1 MQYTPEKIDET
12 LERILPRVAKPGRYT
27 GGEYNQV
34 VKDWTAVDFK
44 VALAFP
50 DIYDLGMS
58 NLGLMILYD
67 IINKHRNLLAER
79 VFCPWVDMEAILRER
94 QIPLFSL
101 ETRHTIRD
109 FDMLGIS
116 LPYEQLFTNALNLLD
131 LAGMPVRSEDR
142 DASFPLVVAGGHAC
156 YNPEPMAPFIDVF
169 VIGEGEEAI
178 LKIIGV
184 MRAARGLDRET
195 QLRYIAQ
202 IEGCYVPRFYDVAY
216 HEDGTVQAITATM
229 PEAPAK
235 VLKTIVPVMPP
246 PVTDFIIP
254 FIETVHNRAPIE
266 IMRGC
271 TRGCRF
277 CHAGM
282 VTRPVRERPVAEVLD
297 AMGKILE
304 STGYEEIALLSL
316 SSSDYTHVLELTEK
330 IGQQFG
336 HLGLNISLPSLRIES
351 VSTQLMDNLGDS
363 KRGGFTLAPEAATE
377 KMRNIINKYVPH
389 AELLETAREIYRRNW
404 RTIKLY
410 FMIGHPLETM
420 EDVEAIIDLSKQV
433 LAEGRKFHGNKAS
446 VNVGVSTFIPKPHTP
461 FQWESMDTLENVQDK
476 LSLLRREVRGG
487 GLRLRWNDPEESLF
501 EGFLSRGDRRMAAV
515 VEKAWRGGAK
525 FDAWADR
532 FNEAAWQSALTD
544 EGLDPAFYTH
554 RKRRID
560 EVFPWEHIDVAVTKK
575 FLTQDYLMSQQ
586 QETRID
592 CRNQCFACGI
602 LPKLKDLRRETS
614 PDAWE
619 CPSVK
624 KRPSHKSV
632 SAPALMVD
640 SIPLPVVPVEVV

>member
-1 MQYTPEKIDET
+1 MTPEQIEIA
-12 LERILPRVAKPGRYT
+12 LERILPRVQKPGRYT
-27 GGEYNQV
+27 GGEYNQI
-34 VKDWTAVDFK
+34 VKDWLDIDYK

-79 VFCPWVDMEAILRER
+79 VYCPWTDMETIMRDKSL
-94 QIPLFSL
+94 PLFSL
-101 ETRHTIRD
+101 ETKHAIRE
-109 FDMLGIS
+109 FDMLAIS
-116 LPYEQLFTNALNLLD
+116 LPYEQLYTNALNLID
-131 LAGMPVRSEDR
+131 LAGMPIRAQER
-142 DASFPLVVAGGHAC
+142 DETYPLVIAGGHAC

-184 MRAARGLDRET
+184 MRAANHLDRET

-216 HEDGTVQAITATM
+216 HEDGGIKAITPNM
-229 PEAPAK
+229 LEAPAK
-235 VLKTIVPVMPP
+235 VMKTIVPVMPP

-297 AMGKILE
+297 AMEKILE

-330 IGQQFG
+330 IGERFG
-336 HLGLNISLPSLRIES
+336 HLGLNISLPSLRTET

-363 KRGGFTLAPEAATE
+363 RRGGFTLAPEAATE
-377 KMRNIINKYVPH
+377 KMRNIINKYVTH
-389 AELLETAREIYRRNW
+389 EELLETAREIYRRNW

-410 FMIGHPLETM
+410 FMIGHPM
-420 EDVEAIIDLSKQV
+420 EEMADVEAIIDLAKQV
-433 LAEGRKFHGNKAS
+433 LAEGRKIHGNKAS

-461 FQWESMDTLENVQDK
+461 FQWEPMDDMNQVEAK
-476 LSLLRREVRGG
+476 LALLKQQIRGP
-487 GLRLRWNDPEESLF
+487 GLRLRWNDPHESLF
-501 EGFLSRGDRRMAAV
+501 EGFLSRGDRRMAEV
-515 VEKAWRGGAK
+515 VAKAWHKGAK
-525 FDAWADR
+525 FDAW
-532 FNEAAWQSALTD
+532 NEHFRQDAWQEALAE
-544 EGLDPAFYTH
+544 EGLEPQFFTH
-554 RKRRID
+554 RQRTID
-560 EVFPWEHIDVAVTKK
+560 ELFPWEHIDIAVTKK
-575 FLTQDYLMSQQ
+575 FLAQDYLMSQE

-592 CRNQCFACGI
+592 CRHQCFACGI
-602 LPKLKDLRRETS
+602 LPKLKDLRRET
-614 PDAWE
+614 PAEAWE
-619 CPSVK
+619 CPPVK
-624 KRPSHKSV
+624 TRAHHQPLSPRTPV
-632 SAPALMVD
+632 VEG
-640 SIPLPVVPVEVV
+640 IPLRVLP

>member
-1 MQYTPEKIDET
+1 MTPEQIEIS
-12 LERILPRVAKPGRYT
+12 LERILPRVDKPGRYT
-27 GGEYNQV
+27 GGEYNQI
-34 VKDWTAVDFK
+34 VKDWLDIDYK

-79 VFCPWVDMEAILRER
+79 VYCPWTDMEAVMRDKGL
-94 QIPLFSL
+94 PLFSL
-101 ETRHTIRD
+101 ETKHAIRE
-109 FDMLGIS
+109 FDLLAIS
-116 LPYEQLFTNALNLLD
+116 LPYEQLFTNALNLID
-131 LAGMPVRSEDR
+131 LAGMPIRAEER
-142 DASFPLVVAGGHAC
+142 DESYPLVIAGGHAC
-156 YNPEPMAPFIDVF
+156 YNPEPMSPFIDVF

-184 MRAARGLDRET
+184 MRAASHLDRET

-216 HEDGTVQAITATM
+216 HEDGGIKAITPNM

-235 VLKTIVPVMPP
+235 VMKTIVSVMPP

-282 VTRPVRERPVAEVLD
+282 VTRPVRERPVEEVLT
-297 AMGKILE
+297 AMEKILE

-316 SSSDYTHVLELTEK
+316 SSSDYTNVLELTEK
-330 IGQQFG
+330 IGQRFG
-336 HLGLNISLPSLRIES
+336 HLGLNISLPSLRTES

-363 KRGGFTLAPEAATE
+363 RRGGFTLAPEAATE
-377 KMRNIINKYVPH
+377 KMRNIINKYVTH
-389 AELLETAREIYRRNW
+389 EELLETAREIYRRNW

-410 FMIGHPLETM
+410 FMIGHPMEEM
-420 EDVEAIIDLSKQV
+420 EDVEAIIDLAKQV

-461 FQWESMDTLENVQDK
+461 FQWEPMDDMNQVEEK
-476 LSLLRREVRGG
+476 LALLKREIRGAG
-487 GLRLRWNDPEESLF
+487 MRLRWNDPNESLF
-501 EGFLSRGDRRMAAV
+501 EGFLSRGDRRMAEV
-515 VEKAWRGGAK
+515 VERAWRKGAK
-525 FDAWADR
+525 FDAW
-532 FNEAAWQSALTD
+532 NEHFREDAWQEALAE
-544 EGLDPAFYTH
+544 EGLEPEFFTH
-554 RKRRID
+554 RKRTID
-560 EVFPWEHIDVAVTKK
+560 ELFPWEHIDIAVTKK
-575 FLTQDYLMSQQ
+575 FLAQDYLMSQE

-592 CRNQCFACGI
+592 CRHQCFACGI
-602 LPKLKDLRRETS
+602 LPKLKDLRRETPS
-614 PDAWE
+614 EAWE
-619 CPSVK
+619 CPPVK
-624 KRPSHKSV
+624 TRPHHQPLTPRTPV
-632 SAPALMVD
+632 VAG
-640 SIPLPVVPVEVV
+640 IPLRVLP

>member
-1 MQYTPEKIDET
+1 MNSERIEMA
-12 LERILPRVAKPGRYT
+12 LERILPHVQKPGRYT

-34 VKDWTAVDFK
+34 VKDWPDIDYK

-79 VFCPWVDMEAILRER
+79 VYCPWTDMEAIMREKGL
-94 QIPLFSL
+94 PLFSL
-101 ETRHTIRD
+101 ESKHAIRE
-109 FDMLGIS
+109 FDMLAIS
-116 LPYEQLFTNALNLLD
+116 LPYEQLFTNALNLID
-131 LAGMPVRSEDR
+131 LAGMPIRSEER
-142 DASFPLVVAGGHAC
+142 DESWPLVIAGGHAC
-156 YNPEPMAPFIDVF
+156 YNPEPMAPFVDVF

-184 MRAARGLDRET
+184 MRAARHLDRET

-216 HEDGTVQAITATM
+216 YDGGMVKAITPNM

-235 VLKTIVPVMPP
+235 VMKTIVPVMPP

-282 VTRPVRERPVAEVLD
+282 VTRPVRERPVDEVLA
-297 AMGKILE
+297 AMEKILE

-330 IGQQFG
+330 IGQRFG
-336 HLGLNISLPSLRIES
+336 HLGLNISLPSLRTES

-363 KRGGFTLAPEAATE
+363 RRGGFTLAPEAATE
-377 KMRNIINKYVPH
+377 KMRNIINKYVTH
-389 AELLETAREIYRRNW
+389 EELLETAREIYRRNW

-410 FMIGHPLETM
+410 FMIGHPMEEM
-420 EDVEAIIDLSKQV
+420 EDVEAIIDLARQV

-461 FQWESMDTLENVQDK
+461 FQWEPMDDMNQVEEK
-476 LSLLRREVRGG
+476 LALLKREIRGP
-487 GLRLRWNDPEESLF
+487 GLRLRWNDPQESLF
-501 EGFLSRGDRRMAAV
+501 EGFLSRGDRRMAEV
-515 VEKAWRGGAK
+515 VERAWRKGTK
-525 FDAWADR
+525 FDAW
-532 FNEAAWQSALTD
+532 NEHFREDAWQEALAE
-544 EGLDPAFYTH
+544 EGLEAQFFTH
-554 RKRRID
+554 RQRTID
-560 EVFPWEHIDVAVTKK
+560 EIFPWEHIDVAVTKK
-575 FLTQDYLMSQQ
+575 FLAQDYLMSQE

-592 CRNQCFACGI
+592 CRHQCFACGI
-602 LPKLKDLRRETS
+602 LPKLKDLRRETAAE
-614 PDAWE
+614 AWE
-619 CPSVK
+619 CPPVK
-624 KRPSHKSV
+624 SRAHHRPLSPRTPV
-632 SAPALMVD
+632 VAG
-640 SIPLPVVPVEVV
+640 IPLRVYQ

>member
-1 MQYTPEKIDET
+1 MKTSAQIENA

-34 VKDWTAVDFK
+34 VKNWDEIDYK
-44 VALAFP
+44 VAFAFP

-67 IINKHRNLLAER
+67 LVNKHRNLLAER
-79 VFCPWVDMEAILRER
+79 VYSPWTDMEEIMRE
-94 QIPLFSL
+94 QAIPLFSL
-101 ETRHTIRD
+101 ETKHPIRE
-109 FDMLGIS
+109 FDMLAMT
-116 LPYEQLFTNALNLLD
+116 LPYEQLYTNALNLID

-142 DASFPLVVAGGHAC
+142 DASYPLVVAGGHAC

-169 VIGEGEEAI
+169 VIGEGEAAI
-178 LKIIGV
+178 LEIIGV
-184 MRAARGLDRET
+184 MQAASHLDRET

-216 HEDGTVQAITATM
+216 HEDGTVAAVTPTM

-235 VLKTIVPVMPP
+235 VLKTIVPVLPP

-254 FIETVHNRAPIE
+254 FVETVHNRAPIE

-282 VTRPVRERPVAEVLD
+282 VTRPVRERPVEEVLT
-297 AMGKILE
+297 AMEQILE

-316 SSSDYTHVLELTEK
+316 SSSDYTNVLELTEK
-330 IGQQFG
+330 IGQRFG

-351 VSTQLMDNLGDS
+351 VSTQLMDNLGDGR
-363 KRGGFTLAPEAATE
+363 RGGFTLAPEAATE
-377 KMRNIINKYVPH
+377 KMRNTINKFVTH
-389 AELLETAREIYRRNW
+389 EELLETAREIYRRDW

-410 FMIGHPLETM
+410 FMIGHPREEL
-420 EDVEAIIDLSKQV
+420 EDVQAIADLAKAV

-461 FQWESMDTLENVQDK
+461 FQWEPMDETEKVYEK
-476 LSLLRREVRGG
+476 LDLLKEAFRGP
-487 GLRLRWNDPEESLF
+487 GLRLRWNNPQESVF
-501 EGFLSRGDRRMAAV
+501 EGFLSRGDRRMANAV
-515 VEKAWRGGAK
+515 ELAWRKGAK
-525 FDAWADR
+525 FDAWMEHFKQDAWG
-532 FNEAAWQSALTD
+532 EALD
-544 EGLDPAFYTH
+544 EMGLDAHFYTH

-586 QETRID
+586 QETRVD
-592 CRNQCFACGI
+592 CRNHCFACGI
-602 LPKLKDLRRETS
+602 LPKLRDLRRETE
-614 PDAWE
+614 PEAWQ
-619 CPSVK
+619 CPPVP
-624 KRPSHKSV
+624 KRKHHQPVEKRV
-632 SAPALMVD
+632 PVVD
-640 SIPLPVVPVEVV
+640 SIPLTVVGS

>member
-1 MQYTPEKIDET
+1 MNSERIEMA
-12 LERILPRVAKPGRYT
+12 LERILPHVQKPGRYT
-27 GGEYNQV
+27 GGEYNQI
-34 VKDWTAVDFK
+34 VKDWPDIDYK

-79 VFCPWVDMEAILRER
+79 VYCPWTEMEAIMRGKGL
-94 QIPLFSL
+94 PLFSL
-101 ETRHTIRD
+101 ESKHAIRE
-109 FDMLGIS
+109 FDMLAIS
-116 LPYEQLFTNALNLLD
+116 LPYEQLYTNALNLID
-131 LAGMPVRSEDR
+131 LAGMPIRAEER
-142 DASFPLVVAGGHAC
+142 DESWPLVIAGGHAC

-184 MRAARGLDRET
+184 MRAARHLDRET

-216 HEDGTVQAITATM
+216 HDGGMVKAITPNM

-235 VLKTIVPVMPP
+235 VMKTIVPVMPP

-282 VTRPVRERPVAEVLD
+282 VTRPVRERPVDEVLT
-297 AMGKILE
+297 AMEKILE

-316 SSSDYTHVLELTEK
+316 SSSDYTHVLDLTEK
-330 IGQQFG
+330 IGQRFG
-336 HLGLNISLPSLRIES
+336 HLGLNISLPSLRTET

-363 KRGGFTLAPEAATE
+363 RRGGFTLAPEAATE
-377 KMRNIINKYVPH
+377 KMRNIINKYVTH
-389 AELLETAREIYRRNW
+389 EELLETAREIYRRNW

-410 FMIGHPLETM
+410 FMIGHPMEEM
-420 EDVEAIIDLSKQV
+420 EDVEAIIDLARQV

-461 FQWESMDTLENVQDK
+461 FQWEPMDDMNQVEEK
-476 LSLLRREVRGG
+476 LALLKREIRGP
-487 GLRLRWNDPEESLF
+487 GLRLRWNDPQESLF
-501 EGFLSRGDRRMAAV
+501 EGFLSRGDRRMAEV
-515 VEKAWRGGAK
+515 VERAWRKGAK
-525 FDAWADR
+525 FDAW
-532 FNEAAWQSALTD
+532 NEHFRENAWQEALAE
-544 EGLDPAFYTH
+544 EGLEAQFFTH
-554 RKRRID
+554 RQRAID
-560 EVFPWEHIDVAVTKK
+560 EIFPWEHIDVAVTKK
-575 FLTQDYLMSQQ
+575 FLARDYLMSQE

-592 CRNQCFACGI
+592 CRHQCFACGI
-602 LPKLKDLRRETS
+602 LPKLKDLRRET
-614 PDAWE
+614 PAEAWE
-619 CPSVK
+619 CPPVK
-624 KRPSHKSV
+624 SRAHHQPLSPRTPV
-632 SAPALMVD
+632 VAG
-640 SIPLPVVPVEVV
+640 IPLRVLP